1 MFLFEFLFRRSKQE
15 PSATTTGAAASS
27 AESLNR
33 ATAPG
38 TMIRYDPEL
47 VRGLKQD
54 HQLLLDIYGSIRKAA
69 AAGDLASVQT
79 RLEHFRIVLQDHLLK
94 ENVRLYVYLEHMLQA
109 DPTSHEMMHGF
120 RHEMDGIGKT
130 VVGFL
135 NRYKFIAG
143 NPSLAAAFAVE
154 LDSIGQALGARI
166 RREEE
171 TLYPMYQPPA

>member
-1 MFLFEFLFRRSKQE
+1 MFLFDFLFGRSKSQPPAKAE
-15 PSATTTGAAASS
+15 AAAPAAVAPTS
-27 AESLNR
+27 

-38 TMIRYDPEL
+38 TMIRHDPAL
-47 VRGLKQD
+47 VGGLKQD
-54 HQLLLDIYGSIRKAA
+54 HQLLLEIYGSIRKAA
-69 AAGDLASVQT
+69 AAGDLPAVQT

-94 ENVRLYVYLEHMLQA
+94 ENVRLYVYLEHMLQG

-120 RHEMDGIGKT
+120 RHEMDAIGRT

-143 NPSLAAAFAVE
+143 EPSLAAAFAVE
-154 LDSIGQALGARI
+154 LDSIGQALAARI
-166 RREEE
+166 RREEQ